1 MDMGDLEVY
10 KERRGNMY
18 LMDMNKPE
26 GEPHKFSISG
36 DIDLEMFNPLG
47 TTVWQTKGYNK

>member
-1 MDMGDLEVY
+1 MGVGDLEVY

-47 TTVWQTKGYNK
+47 TTVWQTKG